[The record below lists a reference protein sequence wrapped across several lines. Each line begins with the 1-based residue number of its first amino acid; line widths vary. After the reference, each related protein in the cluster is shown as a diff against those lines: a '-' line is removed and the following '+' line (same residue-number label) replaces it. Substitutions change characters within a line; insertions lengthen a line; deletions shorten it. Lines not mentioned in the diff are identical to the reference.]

1 MLKKIFITGLAT
13 LVPVIITIYIFFITF
28 RFVDGILGKLIN
40 KLFFKYFGYGIPGL
54 GFILFVVLIFVTG
67 SIIHISR
74 KRLLRYFENLFL
86 RIPYASKVYSAVKNI
101 VHFVLY
107 PPKKDYKSV
116 VLVEYPRHGVYS
128 LGFITKESFL
138 GFNEK
143 LNRKLYN
150 VYIPTTPN
158 PFTGMVIL
166 VPAEEVVLLDISV
179 EEAIKFIASGCLLN
193 PYD

>member
-1 MLKKIFITGLAT
+1 
-13 LVPVIITIYIFFITF
+13 
-28 RFVDGILGKLIN
+28 
-40 KLFFKYFGYGIPGL
+40 
-54 GFILFVVLIFVTG
+54 
-67 SIIHISR
+67 
-74 KRLLRYFENLFL
+74 
-86 RIPYASKVYSAVKNI
+86 
-101 VHFVLY
+101 VLY

-179 EEAIKFIASGCLLN
+179 EEAIKFIASGGLLN